1 MKGKRT
7 WIDQLAIAAVCVA
20 FSMPVVAQEEEGG
33 PCDKPTNK
41 EVVKLLEAAA
51 KTKDPA
57 ERHQKLKATQE
68 LDPECAECLFQL
80 GLSAYNRASAGAGK
94 FEAGIGYLE
103 KVRAKCPE
111 YHSDLYYYLGTMYY
125 AQDKFPEAAQA
136 YDKFLKFPSDDQ
148 SKIAKDID
156 TKTADVQQ
164 VMPELQFYADFYRD
178 NRPFEP
184 VVLRGVCTG
193 ADEYLPMFSPDNEL
207 LFFTRLSQVQA
218 KGDLVSKTVEELTE
232 ARRPDMKAEFDKGKA
247 LPEPFNTGDSYGGVT
262 VSVNNKEMFVTVC
275 TPVPGTDYKNCDIF
289 RTHYDNHM
297 DFGTNKQVYEWTA
310 LEDLGPNV
318 NTPDGWES
326 QPTLSSDGRTL
337 FFATVRKDSK
347 GTDIFMSTRN
357 EKGEWSPAK
366 PVPGPINTSGDE
378 KAPFLHSDS
387 RTLYFAARPPKDDKG
402 KDDITLGHRGVGG
415 YDVFFS
421 HMNDDGTWSKPRNI
435 GNPINTTQD
444 DHGLVVS
451 ADGRTAYFASSR
463 FRGVG
468 GLDIYGFDLPKDA
481 RPEDVLIVKGE
492 VRDENGQLVKDAK
505 VEITYMDTRKTE
517 VLEVDGN
524 DGRYATVL
532 RLKPGTDVV
541 MTVKKED
548 HVFDSRAFSSEDTL
562 RGGVAKLDMKVEKIE
577 VGRSY
582 RVSDIR
588 YATGKADV
596 TKGSEHIL
604 DELIAFLKEN
614 PSIKIRIE
622 GHTDNVGS
630 QTENMALSHD
640 RAFTVFSY
648 LQDHGI
654 AGNRLAFEG
663 YGPTKPL
670 ASNDTDAGRARNRRT
685 EFVITSR

>member
-1 MKGKRT
+1 MAG
-7 WIDQLAIAAVCVA
+7 LCALMALPM
-20 FSMPVVAQEEEGG
+20 SAQGEQAG
-33 PCDKPTNK
+33 PCDKPTDK
-41 EVVKLLEAAA
+41 ELVKLLDAAS

-57 ERHQKLKATQE
+57 ERHQKLKSTQE
-68 LDPECAECLFQL
+68 VDPDCAECLFQL
-80 GLSAYNRASAGAGK
+80 GISAYNRAAAGAGK
-94 FEAGIGYLE
+94 FDAGIGYLE
-103 KVRAKCPE
+103 KVRAKCPA
-111 YHSDLYYYLGTMYY
+111 YHSDLFYYLGSMYY
-125 AQDKFPEAAQA
+125 ADGRYPDAAQA
-136 YDKFLKFPSDDQ
+136 FHTFLKFPTDDPA
-148 SKIAKDID
+148 KIAKDVD
-156 TKTADVQQ
+156 KKTSDVNE

-178 NRPFEP
+178 TRPFEP
-184 VVLRGVCTG
+184 VVMRGVCTG
-193 ADEYLPMFSPDNEL
+193 SDEYLPMFSPDNEL
-207 LFFTRLSQVQA
+207 LFFTRVSQVQA
-218 KGDLVSKTVEELTE
+218 KGDFVSKAVEELTE
-232 ARRPDMKAEFDKGKA
+232 SRRPDMKAEFDKGKA

-262 VSVNNKEMFVTVC
+262 VSLNNRELFVTVC
-275 TPVPGTDYKNCDIF
+275 KPIPGGGSYKNCDIF

-297 DFGTNKQVYEWTA
+297 DFGTGKQVYEWTA
-310 LEDLGPNV
+310 LEDLGPNI

-326 QPTLSSDGRTL
+326 QPTLSADGRML

-347 GTDIFMSTRN
+347 GTDIYMSTRDA
-357 EKGEWSPAK
+357 KGEWGPAK

-387 RTLYFAARPPKDDKG
+387 RTLYFAARPPKDENG
-402 KDDITLGHRGVGG
+402 KDAVTLGHRGIGG

-421 HMNDDGTWSKPRNI
+421 HMNEDGSWSAPRNI
-435 GNPINTTQD
+435 GNPINTMQD
-444 DHGLVVS
+444 DHGLIVS

-505 VEITYMDTRKTE
+505 VEITYLDTRKTE
-517 VLEVDGN
+517 VIDVDGA

-532 RLKPGTDVV
+532 RLKPGADVV
-541 MTVKKED
+541 MTVKKEG
-548 HVFDSRAFSSEDTL
+548 HVFDSRAFSAEDTV
-562 RGGVAKLDMKVEKIE
+562 RGGVARMDMQVEKIE

-588 YATGKADV
+588 YPTGKADV

-604 DELIAFLKEN
+604 DELIVFLKEN
-614 PSIKIRIE
+614 PTIKIRIE
-622 GHTDNVGS
+622 GHTDNVGN
-630 QTENMALSHD
+630 QTENMGLSSD

-663 YGPTKPL
+663 FGPTKPI
-670 ASNDTDAGRARNRRT
+670 ASNDTEAGRARNRRT
-685 EFVITSR
+685 EFVITAR

>member
-1 MKGKRT
+1 MKDARRIWTAVLLGV
-7 WIDQLAIAAVCVA
+7 AMAA
-20 FSMPVVAQEEEGG
+20 PLHAQDEEAG

-51 KTKDPA
+51 KAKDPA

-68 LDPECAECLFQL
+68 VDPECMECLFQL
-80 GLSAYNRASAGAGK
+80 GISAYNRAVAGAGN
-94 FEAGIGYLE
+94 FDAGVGYLE

-136 YDKFLKFPSDDQ
+136 FDRFLKFPSDDP
-148 SKIAKDID
+148 SRMAKDVD
-156 TKTADVQQ
+156 KKTSDVNE
-164 VMPELQFYADFYRD
+164 VIPELQFYADFYRD
-178 NRPFEP
+178 TRPFNP
-184 VVLRGVCTG
+184 VVMRGVCTG

-207 LFFTRLSQVQA
+207 LFFTRVKQVQA
-218 KGDLVSKTVEELTE
+218 KGDIVSKAVEELTE
-232 ARRPDMKAEFDKGKA
+232 ARRPDVKSDFDQGKA

-275 TPVPGTDYKNCDIF
+275 TPVPGTQYRNCDIF
-289 RTHYDNHM
+289 RTHYDSRV
-297 DFGTNKQVYEWTA
+297 DFGTGKVAYEWTT

-326 QPTLSSDGRTL
+326 QPTLSADGRTL
-337 FFATVRKDSK
+337 YFATVRKDSK
-347 GTDIFMSTRN
+347 GTDIFMSTRD
-357 EKGEWSPAK
+357 EKGQWGPAK

-387 RTLYFAARPPKDDKG
+387 HTLYFAAKPPKDPAG
-402 KDDITLGHRGVGG
+402 KEDPSRGHRGIGG

-421 HMNDDGTWSKPRNI
+421 HLNDDGTWSKPRNI
-435 GNPINTTQD
+435 GNPINTPQD
-444 DHGLVVS
+444 DHGLIVS
-451 ADGRTAYFASSR
+451 ADGRTAYFSSSR

-468 GLDIYGFDLPKDA
+468 GLDIYGFELPKDA
-481 RPEDVLIVKGE
+481 RPEDVLLVKGE

-505 VEITYMDTRKTE
+505 VEIKYTDTKATE
-517 VLEVDGN
+517 VIEVDGS

-532 RLKPGTDVV
+532 RLKPGADVV
-541 MTVKKED
+541 MTVKKEG
-548 HVFDSRAFSSEDTL
+548 HVFDSRVFSAEDTV
-562 RGGVAKLDMKVEKIE
+562 RRGVAAMDMKVEKIE

-588 YATGKADV
+588 YATGKADI
-596 TKGSEHIL
+596 TKGTEHIL
-604 DELIAFLKEN
+604 DELIVFLKEN
-614 PSIKIRIE
+614 PSIKIKIQ

-630 QTENMALSHD
+630 QAENMALSHD
-640 RAFTVFSY
+640 RAFTVYSY
-648 LQDHGI
+648 LQEHGI
-654 AGNRLAFEG
+654 AGARLAFEG
-663 YGPTKPL
+663 YGPTKPI
-670 ASNDTDAGRARNRRT
+670 APNDTEEGRARNRRT